1 LPNERATLRQTVPS
15 GTIRFFR
22 NFGGDSFTKKRA
34 AATSLGDAPRIV
46 PGHQS
51 RFLFDQGETNMGT
64 PQNPETTS
72 TPESTTGPAA
82 SPTAPPTVTTIDTP
96 SNRLRA
102 MLERAKVAEE
112 EKLRNEELARRQA
125 ISNAD

>member
-1 LPNERATLRQTVPS
+1 MA
-15 GTIRFFR
+15 
-22 NFGGDSFTKKRA
+22 
-34 AATSLGDAPRIV
+34 
-46 PGHQS
+46 
-51 RFLFDQGETNMGT
+51 T

-72 TPESTTGPAA
+72 TPESTTGAAA
-82 SPTAPPTVTTIDTP
+82 SPTAPPMVTTVDMP